1 MAKNGN
7 GIDGPPGEGGEPTG
21 RTSAPRP
28 AASPSRGPAKRT
40 GRMASRPARA
50 GGGAAVRASPGSAVV
65 GEGLGRPERKYT
77 FRALVTA
84 GMLGFVLG
92 RLCAR

>member
-7 GIDGPPGEGGEPTG
+7 GIDGSPGEEPASTE
-21 RTSAPRP
+21 RASAPRT
-28 AASPSRGPAKRT
+28 AAGPSRNPAKRI
-40 GRMASRPARA
+40 GRVVSRPARA
-50 GGGAAVRASPGSAVV
+50 SGGAAVRASLGSALVD
-65 GEGLGRPERKYT
+65 EGLVRPERKYS
-77 FRALVTA
+77 FRALVTV